1 MVEQTGKNQKS
12 DNSLVKSE
20 TEINDL
26 MMNEITRLQMGANQ
40 FEAKEDRIKLILSL
54 VEPPNKWQKYNICQL
69 EKIKQK
75 AIKNQ

>member
-1 MVEQTGKNQKS
+1 
-12 DNSLVKSE
+12 
-20 TEINDL
+20 
-26 MMNEITRLQMGANQ
+26 MGANQ
-40 FEAKEDRIKLILSL
+40 YEAKEDRIKLLLSV